1 MGEPLCQ
8 VVPVG
13 EALWHVHELGRGAVE
28 FNPTARPAPA
38 PGEPVL
44 GGRFDSVDGSYAYW
58 YAGRSEPAVFAES
71 FARHL
76 DYTQAGPR
84 PLSYLEVAGQAVS
97 DVRTARELNLVV
109 AYGAGAEQLGQDIWL
124 TTADEDDYPLTRQWA
139 TAVRLWVPES
149 DGLVWKSRRDPAEE
163 VLVLW
168 GDPRTAKAGCGLV
181 ALGPG
186 PVTTEP
192 LASGPAWLRLKGWLE
207 HWRLYI
213 DPAH

>member
-1 MGEPLCQ
+1 M
-8 VVPVG
+8 VPAG
-13 EALWHVHELGRGAVE
+13 QALWHVHGLGRGAVE

-44 GGRFDSVDGSYAYW
+44 GGRFDSIDGSYAYW
-58 YAGRSEPAVFAES
+58 YAGRTEPGAFAES

-76 DYTQAGPR
+76 DYTKAGPR
-84 PLSYLEVAGQAVS
+84 PLPYRVVADRAVTE
-97 DVRTARELNLVV
+97 VRTVRDLSLVV
-109 AYGAGAEQLGQDIWL
+109 AHGAGAEQLGQDIWL
-124 TTADEDDYPLTRQWA
+124 TTSDEDDYPLTRQWA
-139 TAVRLWVPES
+139 TAIRRWVPVA

-168 GDPRTAKAGCGLV
+168 GDPPKAKAGCGLV

-192 LASGPAWLRLKGWLE
+192 LASGPASLRLKGWLKP
-207 HWRLYI
+207 WRLYI
-213 DPAH
+213 EPPP